1 MIGREQLQHKPS
13 ASRTYP
19 RCVLHPDNAASRADP
34 ARRRR
39 KLPPAPANSRKTRA
53 GKPWPRREF
62 PPIPAQ
68 AGSAKTDLSRR
79 RSRVRVP
86 SLPSLEA
93 PASAVTARAAAAS
106 RRSWRR
112 NKASERMTSEG
123 STGFVPMTSIQRDHG
138 TRSRRLRC
146 RGRHGAEPTEPQRGR
161 HPAAV
166 EISAAR
172 AARALQRG
180 RTARRAREAS
190 VSGSSR
196 PSAKATSASRR
207 TPVRGATRS
216 RPTQWPSP

>member
-1 MIGREQLQHKPS
+1 MPC
-13 ASRTYP
+13 SRCKSPPT
-19 RCVLHPDNAASRADP
+19 PDQP
-34 ARRRR
+34 
-39 KLPPAPANSRKTRA
+39 
-53 GKPWPRREF
+53 
-62 PPIPAQ
+62 
-68 AGSAKTDLSRR
+68 GSAKTDLSRR

-161 HPAAV
+161 HPRGRRDLRRESGASSSTRPHCATSSRGFRERQFATLGEGHVCVAAHARPGGDTV
-166 EISAAR
+166 ASDAVAVALKRLLRDPRGIVSAAR
-172 AARALQRG
+172 SAPCSITGLLADEDANDEQRQQQ
-180 RTARRAREAS
+180 
-190 VSGSSR
+190 
-196 PSAKATSASRR
+196 RR
-207 TPVRGATRS
+207 TSDVQPQR
-216 RPTQWPSP
+216 